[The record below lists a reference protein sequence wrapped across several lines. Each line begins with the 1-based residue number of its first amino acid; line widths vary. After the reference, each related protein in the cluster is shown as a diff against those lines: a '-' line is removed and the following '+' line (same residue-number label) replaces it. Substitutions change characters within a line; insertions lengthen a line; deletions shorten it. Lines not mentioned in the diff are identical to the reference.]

1 MGRRIV
7 SAFLALMTWLAVSPA
22 FAFDEGD
29 LDQLKATGICKNCDL
44 TEADLTGA
52 DLAGANLGGANLFK
66 AELIGVNLSGA
77 FLTRANL
84 ASANFKNADLTGA
97 NLTGANLAQAIFCN
111 TIMPDGEPKGKNC
124 SEAILDSKLV
134 DLVEALDDTVVV
146 VAALDDEGN
155 FLAHG
160 TAFFISEDGQLL
172 TNEHVVDEGSDFK
185 ILTQDKEFYRV
196 KVISTTKDAD
206 IALLKVID
214 PDRAFKA
221 AALGDSNKL
230 KKGQRVF
237 SIGNPGIRLND
248 SPFLEH
254 SLAHG
259 YISGLDRQ
267 EPDEWPGVGL
277 IELDL
282 TSYGGQSGSPLFD
295 MKGRVIGIVS
305 GGPYITARIVI
316 PDDNNR
322 KAESSVEFP
331 AKQSEGK
338 AYAVPISYLER
349 LNL

>member
-1 MGRRIV
+1 MGRRISNV
-7 SAFLALMTWLAVSPA
+7 FLALMTWLVVSSA
-22 FAFDEGD
+22 FAFDEAD
-29 LDQLKATGICKNCDL
+29 LEQLKATGICKNCDL

-111 TIMPDGEPKGKNC
+111 TIMPDGETKGKNC

-134 DLVEALDDTVVV
+134 DLIEALDDTVVV
-146 VAALDDEGN
+146 VSALDDEGN
-155 FLAHG
+155 FLGHG

-172 TNEHVVDEGSDFK
+172 TNAHVVDKGSQFE
-185 ILTQDKEFYRV
+185 ILTQDKEIYRV
-196 KVISTTKDAD
+196 KVISATKDLD
-206 IALLKVID
+206 IAQLKVIN

-221 AALGDSNKL
+221 ATLGDSNKL

-267 EPDEWPGVGL
+267 SRGWPGVDL

-305 GGPYITARIVI
+305 GGPFITARINM

-322 KAESSVEFP
+322 KAGSSPEYLP
-331 AKQSEGK
+331 KMSEGK

-349 LNL
+349 LEP

>member
-1 MGRRIV
+1 LEVVNPGR
-7 SAFLALMTWLAVSPA
+7 T
-22 FAFDEGD
+22 
-29 LDQLKATGICKNCDL
+29 
-44 TEADLTGA
+44 
-52 DLAGANLGGANLFK
+52 FK
-66 AELIGVNLSGA
+66 AV
-77 FLTRANL
+77 T
-84 ASANFKNADLTGA
+84 
-97 NLTGANLAQAIFCN
+97 
-111 TIMPDGEPKGKNC
+111 
-124 SEAILDSKLV
+124 
-134 DLVEALDDTVVV
+134 
-146 VAALDDEGN
+146 
-155 FLAHG
+155 
-160 TAFFISEDGQLL
+160 
-172 TNEHVVDEGSDFK
+172 
-185 ILTQDKEFYRV
+185 
-196 KVISTTKDAD
+196 
-206 IALLKVID
+206 
-214 PDRAFKA
+214 
-221 AALGDSNKL
+221 LGDSNKL

-305 GGPYITARIVI
+305 GGPFITARIVI